1 MTVHSAPIPSLK
13 ALGQSLFAGHSE
25 GAPWHSPV
33 SKKTIHFYSRGMW
46 AMAAGVQFILDKK
59 NKKEG
64 KVWFPDYFCNEPLAP
79 LRKKEISLHFY
90 PIKNDL
96 SPDWNKLEAERI
108 KYGPPDVFI
117 LVHYFG
123 FTNSTERA
131 TAFCDE
137 HGSELLEDGAHL
149 LFPVNGVGRNVTI
162 FSPRKLLPVPE
173 GGLLILPENAS
184 GWRNNKECKGDLK
197 VVLNWLALR
206 LTQRIM
212 LFLRIPWHRFREV
225 AGKFKKSVV
234 QNSHADYDRL
244 SPNFFTLK
252 LLAVLEKELDL
263 VIEKRRKNYTKLCHI
278 INGVKGVRPL
288 FYSFS
293 ASVCPYALPLVVL
306 HGRDSVATR
315 LQNCGIPA
323 SSWPDLPPE
332 VLERS
337 DEHKTAV
344 WLQEHILLLPV
355 HQDLSDKQ
363 AEYMAF
369 KLRAIFGKGE

>member
-1 MTVHSAPIPSLK
+1 MTIPAAPIPSLNSLWH
-13 ALGQSLFAGHSE
+13 ALSAEPATGQ
-25 GAPWHSPV
+25 PWIEKIPEKSV
-33 SKKTIHFYSRGMW
+33 RFYSRAMW
-46 AMAAGVQFILDKK
+46 AMAEGVRIILDKK
-59 NKKEG
+59 GKKEG
-64 KVWFPDYFCNEPLAP
+64 EVWFPDYFCNEPLAP

-96 SPDWNKLEAERI
+96 SPDWDKLEAETV

-149 LFPVNGVGRNVTI
+149 LFPVNGVGQNVTI
-162 FSPRKLLPVPE
+162 FSPRKLLAVPE

-184 GWRNNKECKGDLK
+184 GWGNNKECKGDLK

-212 LFLRIPWHRFREV
+212 LSLRIPWHRFREV
-225 AGKFKKSVV
+225 AGKLKKSVV
-234 QNSHADYDRL
+234 RTSHADYGSL
-244 SPNFFTLK
+244 SANFLTLK
-252 LLAVLEKELDL
+252 LLAVLEKEFDL

-278 INGVKGVRPL
+278 INGAKGVRPL
-288 FYSFS
+288 FYSLP
-293 ASVCPYALPLVVL
+293 ASVCPYALPLIL
-306 HGRDSVATR
+306 FHGRDSVATR

-355 HQDLSDKQ
+355 HQGLSDKQ
-363 AEYMAF
+363 AEHMAF